1 MKSNRVTKI
10 DIPLLTCDC
19 CTYSTNNKW
28 AYQCHIKSKRH
39 VNLSNPQKDLSQA
52 YYECKKCAKKYKSRP
67 GLWSHN
73 QVCSVEKPPSEVS
86 NTLIDIPT
94 TDMIKDMKNEIIEL
108 KNLII
113 SQSKDIKGTQN
124 LTINNNQQFHIYLN
138 THCKD
143 AMNIDQF
150 INNMEITADDMKVF
164 LKDIYMNGAVKLLTR
179 NIEKLEIQE
188 RPMHCAVPIVNKPS
202 TFFLKDENEW
212 KEESQG
218 EFMFQTRC
226 VEEFHDE
233 SEKMALTKLF
243 EKFGTK
249 LYDKFD
255 ELCKTNPKFEQIRNK
270 MASRTS
276 SGDDKMSIVE
286 ELAKILVCDHVNNV

>member
-10 DIPLLTCDC
+10 DIPLLTCEC
-19 CTYSTNNKW
+19 CTYSTTNKW

-39 VNLSNPQKDLSQA
+39 ANLSNPQKDMSQT

-73 QVCSVEKPPSEVS
+73 QVCSGEKSPLEVS
-86 NTLIDIPT
+86 STVTDIPT

-113 SQSKDIKGTQN
+113 NQSKDIKGTQN
-124 LTINNNQQFHIYLN
+124 LTINNNQQIHIYLN

-150 INNMEITADDMKVF
+150 IDNMEITADDMDVF
-164 LKDIYMNGAVKLLTR
+164 SNSPYLNGAVKLLIK
-179 NIEKLEIQE
+179 NIKKLKIQE
-188 RPMHCAVPIVNKPS
+188 RPLHCAEPIVNKPN
-202 TFFLKDENEW
+202 TFFLKDDDEW

-218 EFMFQTRC
+218 DFMFETQC
-226 VEEFHDE
+226 VEEFNHE
-233 SEKMALTKLF
+233 SEKMASTKF
-243 EKFGTK
+243 VEGFGTK
-249 LYDKFD
+249 LHDVYKVYS
-255 ELCKTNPKFEQIRNK
+255 KTKPKLEQICNRI
-270 MASRTS
+270 ASKTS
-276 SGDDKMSIVE
+276 SGNEKIEIMK
-286 ELAKILVCDHVNNV
+286 ELAKIVVCDQVNNK